1 MYCPN
6 CAAPIDGVKFCRS
19 CGANVSL
26 VPEAMT
32 GRLPTAAGS
41 DTTGQDDGRRGRHKR
56 RGSPNVASGI
66 QRAFMGLGFVFVAM
80 ALSFSRAGNDWW
92 FWMLIP
98 AFIFLGS
105 GIGEI
110 VRAKQ
115 AQEMTSSVAPPTA
128 MPSAPRA
135 AEMPA
140 PNTAQIAP
148 PPSIVEDTTRR
159 FDPAERSVEKR

>member
-32 GRLPTAAGS
+32 GRLTTTGPDTA
-41 DTTGQDDGRRGRHKR
+41 GQDDDPRERHRRRGHSSIA
-56 RGSPNVASGI
+56 GGI
-66 QRAFMGLGFVFVAM
+66 QRAFMGLGFVFVAL
-80 ALSFSRAGNDWW
+80 ALSFTRSGDDWW

-115 AQEMTSSVAPPTA
+115 AQEITPYVAPPSPRHA
-128 MPSAPRA
+128 APHV

-148 PPSIVEDTTRR
+148 PPSIIEDTTRR
-159 FDPAERSVEKR
+159 FDPAKRSGEKR

>member
-1 MYCPN
+1 
-6 CAAPIDGVKFCRS
+6 
-19 CGANVSL
+19 
-26 VPEAMT
+26 
-32 GRLPTAAGS
+32 
-41 DTTGQDDGRRGRHKR
+41 
-56 RGSPNVASGI
+56 
-66 QRAFMGLGFVFVAM
+66 MGLGFVIVAL
-80 ALSFSRAGNDWW
+80 ALSFTPSGDDWW

-115 AQEMTSSVAPPTA
+115 AHEMTSSVAPPTA

-140 PNTAQIAP
+140 PNTSQLAP
-148 PPSIVEDTTRR
+148 PSVVEDPTKR
-159 FDPAERSVEKR
+159 FDPAERQSEKR